1 MTSRWSRPICL
12 ALALG
17 MGFVGPREAAAQDA
31 AELQEA
37 RDKFQKALA
46 LQTGGDWAGA
56 LALLKEV
63 AAVRSTPQVRFNIA
77 LCEENLGQL
86 VAAVGDYE
94 LAAAD
99 ARLAGEHDVV
109 EEAQRRL
116 AELKGRIPKIVVTR
130 GANADTATITLDGVT
145 LGDQVIGKAMNVD
158 PGPHVITARAAGFDS
173 FRTTVRVDEAETQRV
188 EVSLKP
194 TPGAPAPIPPA
205 PAPVPPAAAST
216 NETAAYVVGGLGV
229 ASLATAGVM
238 FGLRQQALNELERDC
253 VDKTCPA
260 NAKSTADQGEL
271 YTLLGNVALGVGA
284 LGVGVGVIL
293 LVAGDEK
300 PRSGFVLGAPNS
312 LGGISYINRF

>member
-1 MTSRWSRPICL
+1 MRSRWSRPICL
-12 ALALG
+12 ALTLG
-17 MGFVGPREAAAQDA
+17 VGSLGPRDAAAQDA

-99 ARLAGEHDVV
+99 ARSAGDHEVV

-116 AELKGRIPKIVVTR
+116 AELKGRIPKIVVAR
-130 GANADTATITLDGVT
+130 GINADTATITLDGVT
-145 LGDQVIGKAMNVD
+145 LGDQVIGKEMNVD
-158 PGPHVITARAAGFDS
+158 PGPHVITARAAGFES

-188 EVSLKP
+188 EVTLEP
-194 TPGAPAPIPPA
+194 TPGAVAPLPP
-205 PAPVPPAAAST
+205 PPPPKVPPETST
-216 NETAAYVVGGLGV
+216 NETAAYIVGGVGV

-238 FGLRQQALNELERDC
+238 FGLRQGALNELEREC
-253 VDKTCPA
+253 VDNTCPEEA
-260 NAKSTADQGEL
+260 RSTADRGEL

-293 LVAGDEK
+293 LVTGDEP

-312 LGGISYINRF
+312 LGGISYVERF

>member
-1 MTSRWSRPICL
+1 MRSRWKRPLCL

-17 MGFVGPREAAAQDA
+17 AASLPHRSAHAQDA

-99 ARLAGEHDVV
+99 ARKAGESEVV
-109 EEAQRRL
+109 EQAQRRL
-116 AELKGRIPKIVVTR
+116 EELKGRIPKIMVKR
-130 GANADTATITLDGVT
+130 GKNADSATIALDGVT

-158 PGPHVITARAAGFDS
+158 PGPHVVTARAAGFES
-173 FRTTVRVDEAETQRV
+173 FRTTVRVVEASTETV
-188 EVSLKP
+188 IVSLTEEP
-194 TPGAPAPIPPA
+194 LPPA
-205 PAPVPPAAAST
+205 PRSPEPKGPPAEAPTS
-216 NETAAYVVGGLGV
+216 NSVAYIVGGVGI

-238 FGLRQQALNELERDC
+238 FGLRQDALNELEDGCGADDR
-253 VDKTCPA
+253 CPPELEDT
-260 NAKSTADQGEL
+260 AKRGER
-271 YTLLGNVALGVGA
+271 YTLIGNVT
-284 LGVGVGVIL
+284 LGVGVVGIGIGTIL
-293 LVAGDEK
+293 LLTG
-300 PRSGFVLGAPNS
+300 RSASEGGFQPVAPNT
-312 LGGISYINRF
+312 LAGVSYVGRF